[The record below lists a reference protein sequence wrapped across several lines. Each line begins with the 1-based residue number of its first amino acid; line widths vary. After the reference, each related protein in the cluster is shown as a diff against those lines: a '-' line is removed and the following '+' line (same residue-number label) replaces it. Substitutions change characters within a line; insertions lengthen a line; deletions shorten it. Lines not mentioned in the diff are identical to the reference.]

1 MHIVVVLKF
10 IVVVFL
16 AAVLARAGRAVLA
29 RRRSEPDDDLEPARS
44 SSTTW
49 ARRLVLLVTL
59 AVAMGLVACQ
69 LGGYY
74 FFLDPTGGRWTV
86 YGHGWPLINQ
96 QDEPFQFTGDAE
108 LPVYLFALA
117 ADLLLALAVMVATVA
132 VLDRLLAHGR
142 AGRPGVE
149 PRANCPPRRALWLDL
164 GGLLAALSIV
174 LVLDHKLATPV
185 MLPSAEQVLL
195 FASVSQEV
203 WYTRVPCLAGLTAA
217 LFMAGVLTSRGLL
230 KLIRL
235 RDEGVI

>member
-16 AAVLARAGRAVLA
+16 AAVLARAGRAVVA
-29 RRRSEPDDDLEPARS
+29 RRRSDQDDDLGPASS

-49 ARRLVLLVTL
+49 LGRLVLLVTL

-96 QDEPFQFTGDAE
+96 QDGPFQFTGDAE
-108 LPVYLFALA
+108 LAVYLFALA
-117 ADLLLALAVMVATVA
+117 VDLLLALAVMVATVA
-132 VLDRLLAHGR
+132 VLDRLLTRGR
-142 AGRPGVE
+142 AAGVE
-149 PRANCPPRRALWLDL
+149 RRAGCPPRRALWLDL
-164 GGLLAALSIV
+164 GGLLAALLIV
-174 LVLDHKLATPV
+174 LVLDRKLATPV
-185 MLPSAEQVLL
+185 MLPGAERVLL
-195 FASVSQEV
+195 FASVSQEL

-217 LFMAGVLTSRGLL
+217 LFMAGVLTSRGLV